1 MSLSGE
7 SWLYRF
13 EDLNTF
19 FAAVPLKD
27 AYTRF
32 YSPVLWLFDSLLSR
46 KPVTEDWSSATSPR
60 NPQVSA
66 PDEERMCGRSTP
78 GSSMANIPKADQG
91 LAAALPPPIGR
102 LPTEDRRARG
112 VGSFRRPP
120 ARRRGSLR
128 HEATIGRPPAA
139 HRVRTTARSGRCPSP
154 EYSARQTSGR

>member
-60 NPQVSA
+60 NPQV
-66 PDEERMCGRSTP
+66 
-78 GSSMANIPKADQG
+78 
-91 LAAALPPPIGR
+91 
-102 LPTEDRRARG
+102 
-112 VGSFRRPP
+112 
-120 ARRRGSLR
+120 
-128 HEATIGRPPAA
+128 
-139 HRVRTTARSGRCPSP
+139 
-154 EYSARQTSGR
+154 